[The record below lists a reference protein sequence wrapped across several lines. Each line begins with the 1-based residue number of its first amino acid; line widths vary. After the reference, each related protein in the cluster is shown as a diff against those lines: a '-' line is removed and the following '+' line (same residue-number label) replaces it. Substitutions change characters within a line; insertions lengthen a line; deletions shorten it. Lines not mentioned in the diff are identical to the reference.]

1 MAKAQVKTQ
10 KISEESFAI
19 PKKKEVSQHSD
30 SNGQVAVD
38 LLVKNSVENQD
49 LEKNDYQNHPK
60 FSKFNH
66 AGGQ

>member
-10 KISEESFAI
+10 KISEESLA
-19 PKKKEVSQHSD
+19 KKAAPKEVEKKD
-30 SNGQVAVD
+30 VMP
-38 LLVKNSVENQD
+38 EIQD

>member
-10 KISEESFAI
+10 KISEESLA
-19 PKKKEVSQHSD
+19 KKAAPKEVEKKDVMPEIQY
-30 SNGQVAVD
+30 
-38 LLVKNSVENQD
+38 

>member
-10 KISEESFAI
+10 KISEESLAQKAA
-19 PKKKEVSQHSD
+19 PKEVEKKD
-30 SNGQVAVD
+30 VMP
-38 LLVKNSVENQD
+38 EIQD